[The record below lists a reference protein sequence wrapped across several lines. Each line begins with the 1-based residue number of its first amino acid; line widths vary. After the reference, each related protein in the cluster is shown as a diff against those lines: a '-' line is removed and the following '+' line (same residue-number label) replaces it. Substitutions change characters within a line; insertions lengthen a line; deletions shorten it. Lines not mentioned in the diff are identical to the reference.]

1 MSTSAELTAQVG
13 TAVAELNTAKNRFEA
28 IREETEQKVRAA
40 TEVVPGILSLT
51 LYVNASTGN
60 DETGKGSSAL
70 PYKTI
75 KKAIESTAPICRLV
89 LILAGSSAETKH
101 LIDQTISIGSR
112 IVEIRCGRQHILL
125 SDALRVVFVCGHLG
139 CVHFSDAS
147 GGVGEGA
154 CYVYSSGFDKLL
166 VEARGKAS
174 LHLGGYYG
182 VNWCSSDET
191 ALTLMKSAYRWY
203 ARGFCEITLSRFWHK
218 NFDNTAPA
226 ESLFT
231 AFDMD
236 EAGSAL
242 YNVWETSLG
251 NNVRDTSRSS
261 VVLAGSSKLLTR

>member
-1 MSTSAELTAQVG
+1 MSLEGEVSNLVTASNQLTQV
-13 TAVAELNTAKNRFEA
+13 V
-28 IREETEQKVRAA
+28 REKMDEIDEKVRVA
-40 TEVVPGILSLT
+40 TGVIPGMLSLT

-75 KKAIESTAPICRLV
+75 KKAVESTAPICRLV
-89 LILAGSSAETKH
+89 VILAGSSAETKH
-101 LIDQTISIGSR
+101 IIDQTISIGSR

-125 SDALRVVFVCGHLG
+125 SDVLRVVFTCGHLG

-147 GGVGEGA
+147 GGVGEGD
-154 CYVYSSGFDKLL
+154 CYVYSGGFDKLL

-174 LHLGGYYG
+174 LHLGGFYG
-182 VNWCSSDET
+182 VSWCSSDET
-191 ALTLMKSAYRWY
+191 ALTLMKSSYRWY
-203 ARGFCEITLSRFWHK
+203 ARGFCEITLSRFRHR
-218 NFDNTAPA
+218 NFDNTAAA
-226 ESLFT
+226 ESLYT

-242 YNVWETSLG
+242 YSVWETSLG